1 MGVGYDGTIKR
12 MNKHPSASLVDSF
25 VIFPHYRT
33 DISNEKSRN
42 VSKESSSRAFKF
54 RENMESNNNQGQ
66 MYSYKGQVLHVSALT
81 FSLLTTISC
90 SGLRQESLIDMDGP
104 EEDED
109 MIYECPGLAPHGEM
123 EVTNPF
129 FLQREFNL
137 HTDTE
142 TEAEAEVDA
151 DVSEAATPAQAA
163 TSAPPCPVNTSTTIS
178 HGTIAR
184 TQH

>member
-1 MGVGYDGTIKR
+1 MKALIVGTFNQEK
-12 MNKHPSASLVDSF
+12 ALVGAFS
-25 VIFPHYRT
+25 VIVKPVVEPMDRFT
-33 DISNEKSRN
+33 AL
-42 VSKESSSRAFKF
+42 VV
-54 RENMESNNNQGQ
+54 
-66 MYSYKGQVLHVSALT
+66 VLQVSALT

-90 SGLRQESLIDMDGP
+90 SGLRQESLIDIDGP

-142 TEAEAEVDA
+142 TEAEVDA
-151 DVSEAATPAQAA
+151 EVSEAATPAQAA

>member
-1 MGVGYDGTIKR
+1 MDRFT
-12 MNKHPSASLVDSF
+12 ALV
-25 VIFPHYRT
+25 V
-33 DISNEKSRN
+33 
-42 VSKESSSRAFKF
+42 
-54 RENMESNNNQGQ
+54 
-66 MYSYKGQVLHVSALT
+66 VLQVSALT

-90 SGLRQESLIDMDGP
+90 SGLRQESLIDIDGP

-142 TEAEAEVDA
+142 TEAEVDA
-151 DVSEAATPAQAA
+151 EVSEAATPAQAA

>member
-1 MGVGYDGTIKR
+1 
-12 MNKHPSASLVDSF
+12 MNSLVNAFNQEKALVGAFS
-25 VIFPHYRT
+25 VIVKPVVEPMDRFT
-33 DISNEKSRN
+33 AL
-42 VSKESSSRAFKF
+42 VV
-54 RENMESNNNQGQ
+54 
-66 MYSYKGQVLHVSALT
+66 VLQVSALT

-90 SGLRQESLIDMDGP
+90 SGLRQESLIDIDGP

-142 TEAEAEVDA
+142 TEAEVDA
-151 DVSEAATPAQAA
+151 EVSEAAIPAQAA
-163 TSAPPCPVNTSTTIS
+163 TPAPPCPVNTSTTIS

>member
-1 MGVGYDGTIKR
+1 MKALVGAFNQEK
-12 MNKHPSASLVDSF
+12 ALVGAFS
-25 VIFPHYRT
+25 VIVQPVVEPMDRFT
-33 DISNEKSRN
+33 AL
-42 VSKESSSRAFKF
+42 VV
-54 RENMESNNNQGQ
+54 
-66 MYSYKGQVLHVSALT
+66 VLQVSALT

-90 SGLRQESLIDMDGP
+90 SGLRQESLIDIDGP

-142 TEAEAEVDA
+142 TEAEVDA
-151 DVSEAATPAQAA
+151 EVSEAATPAQAA

-184 TQH
+184 TRH

>member
-1 MGVGYDGTIKR
+1 MKALVGAFNQEK
-12 MNKHPSASLVDSF
+12 ALVGAFS
-25 VIFPHYRT
+25 VIVQPVVEPMDRFT
-33 DISNEKSRN
+33 AL
-42 VSKESSSRAFKF
+42 VV
-54 RENMESNNNQGQ
+54 
-66 MYSYKGQVLHVSALT
+66 VLQVSALT

-90 SGLRQESLIDMDGP
+90 SGLRQESLIDIDGP

-142 TEAEAEVDA
+142 TEAEVDA
-151 DVSEAATPAQAA
+151 EVSEAATPAQAA

>member
-1 MGVGYDGTIKR
+1 MFLKSHHR
-12 MNKHPSASLVDSF
+12 EHSSF
-25 VIFPHYRT
+25 GRT
-33 DISNEKSRN
+33 WRVTTTKARCTPT
-42 VSKESSSRAFKF
+42 
-54 RENMESNNNQGQ
+54 
-66 MYSYKGQVLHVSALT
+66 KGKCCVVVLQVSALT

-90 SGLRQESLIDMDGP
+90 SGLRQESLIDIDGP

-142 TEAEAEVDA
+142 TEAEVDA
-151 DVSEAATPAQAA
+151 EVSEAATPAQAA

>member
-1 MGVGYDGTIKR
+1 MKALVGTFNQEK
-12 MNKHPSASLVDSF
+12 ALVGAFS
-25 VIFPHYRT
+25 VIV
-33 DISNEKSRN
+33 KL
-42 VSKESSSRAFKF
+42 
-54 RENMESNNNQGQ
+54 
-66 MYSYKGQVLHVSALT
+66 VLEPMDRFTALVVVLQVSALT

-90 SGLRQESLIDMDGP
+90 SGLRQESLIDIDGP

-142 TEAEAEVDA
+142 TEAEVDA
-151 DVSEAATPAQAA
+151 EVSEAATPAQAA

>member
-1 MGVGYDGTIKR
+1 MKALVGAFNQEK
-12 MNKHPSASLVDSF
+12 ALVGAFS
-25 VIFPHYRT
+25 VIV
-33 DISNEKSRN
+33 KL
-42 VSKESSSRAFKF
+42 
-54 RENMESNNNQGQ
+54 
-66 MYSYKGQVLHVSALT
+66 VLEPMDRFTALVVVLQVSALT

-90 SGLRQESLIDMDGP
+90 SGLRQESLIDIDGP

-142 TEAEAEVDA
+142 TEAEVDA
-151 DVSEAATPAQAA
+151 EVSEAATPAQAA